1 MILTDDSALKN
12 IASFLE
18 KNKGKKVFV
27 EHEVKRFL
35 RGIGLPVPNGI
46 LVSKDGYIP
55 SSNLAYQLAAK
66 VSSAKITS
74 KSDVGGIRLG
84 LKNDAE
90 LNGII

>member
-1 MILTDDSALKN
+1 MIATDDSALKN

-27 EHEVKRFL
+27 EHEAKRFL
-35 RGIGLPVPNGI
+35 KNAGLPVPNGM
-46 LVSKDGYIP
+46 LVGKDGYIP
-55 SSNLAYQLAAK
+55 SSSLAYSLAAK

-84 LKNDAE
+84 LNDVKR
-90 LNGII
+90 LSQNC